1 MAEPLWTSDE
11 IVAATGGTS
20 SGGGF
25 SANGV
30 SIDTRTL
37 LPGDLFVALAGER
50 DGHGFVAQAMSKGA
64 AGVLASQPVDAP
76 AVVVSDTLKALEK
89 LGVAARDR
97 AQNAR
102 RCAVTGSVGKTS
114 VTQAIAAALKLAGPS
129 HNSVLSY
136 NNHIGVPLT
145 LARMPRE
152 TQRAVFEIGMNHAD
166 EIRPLV
172 KMVRPHVAVVTVVGS
187 AHVENFPDGEAGV
200 ARAKAEI
207 FEGLEP
213 GGVAV
218 LNADNQ
224 WFALLAE
231 AAGAHGAQVLT
242 FGTGEGCDARLLSF
256 ETEGGLSQSPSP
268 LRGGARGGGDS
279 ATSADVPLTPPS
291 PCPLPRKG
299 GEGSS
304 LVEGPGAVIVA
315 TLHGQTLRFPIAQT
329 GAHWGPNSLAT
340 LLAVEALGASIE
352 TAIEALGAFAPL
364 AGRGETHALTIGGA
378 AITLIDESYNAN
390 PISMRAAL
398 ATLGAAKASGRK
410 IAVLTDMLEMGEGS
424 PALHAALAEPIA
436 AAGVDQVFLA
446 GTAMRALWD
455 VLPETRRG
463 AWRETAE
470 ALAPEVRS
478 AVRNGDVVMAKGSKG
493 SKASLVVQTLLSAA
507 DPETRRAGGAR

>member
-11 IVAATGGTS
+11 IVAATAGTS

-37 LPGDLFVALAGER
+37 QPGDLFVALAGER
-50 DGHGFVAQAMSKGA
+50 DGHGFVAQAMGKGA
-64 AGVLASQPVDAP
+64 SGILASQPVDAP
-76 AVVVSDTLKALEK
+76 AVMVGDTLKALEQ
-89 LGVAARDR
+89 LGIAARDR
-97 AQNAR
+97 ATNAK

-114 VTQAIAAALKLAGPS
+114 VTQAIAGALKLAGPS

-152 TQRAVFEIGMNHAD
+152 TERAVFEIGMNHAD

-172 KMVRPHVAVVTVVGS
+172 KMVRPNVAVVTVVGS

-218 LNADNQ
+218 LNADNA
-224 WFALLAE
+224 WFGLLAE

-256 ETEGGLSQSPSP
+256 EVQDAITMSPSP
-268 LRGGARGGGDS
+268 FRRGARGGGDS
-279 ATSADVPLTPPS
+279 ATSADAAQTPPS

-299 GEGSS
+299 GEGS
-304 LVEGPGAVIVA
+304 VIVA
-315 TLHGQTLRFPIAQT
+315 TLHGKALRFPIAQT

-463 AWRETAE
+463 AWFETAE
-470 ALAPEVRS
+470 ALAPQVLS

>member
-1 MAEPLWTSDE
+1 MAEPLWTSEE
-11 IVAATGGTS
+11 IAAATSGAS

-37 LPGDLFVALAGER
+37 EPGDLFVALAGER
-50 DGHGFVAQAMSKGA
+50 DGHGFVAQAMAKGA
-64 AGVLASQPVDAP
+64 VGVLASQPVDAP
-76 AVVVSDTLKALEK
+76 AVRVDDTLKALERM
-89 LGVAARDR
+89 GVAARDR
-97 AQNAR
+97 APNAR

-114 VTQAIAAALKLAGPS
+114 VTQAIAASLKLAGPS

-145 LARMPRE
+145 LARMPRGTE
-152 TQRAVFEIGMNHAD
+152 RAVFEIGMNHAD

-172 KMVRPHVAVVTVVGS
+172 KMVRPHVAVVTIVGG
-187 AHVENFPDGEAGV
+187 AHVENFPDGETGV

-218 LNADNQ
+218 LNADNR
-224 WFALLAE
+224 WFDLLSQTAKTY
-231 AAGAHGAQVLT
+231 GARVLS

-256 ETEGGLSQSPSP
+256 EAADAPSTPSGSPSP
-268 LRGGARGGGDS
+268 VNGGGEETLLSSPAQRGRGTAEGGGGGA
-279 ATSADVPLTPPS
+279 
-291 PCPLPRKG
+291 
-299 GEGSS
+299 
-304 LVEGPGAVIVA
+304 PGATITA
-315 TLHGQTLRFPIAQT
+315 ALHGKTLRFAIAQA

-340 LLAVEALGASIE
+340 LLAVEALGAPIE
-352 TAIEALGAFAPL
+352 AAIEALAGFAPL
-364 AGRGETHALTIGGA
+364 AGRGETHALTVDGA

-398 ATLGAAKASGRK
+398 ATLGASNTPGRK

-424 PALHAALAEPIA
+424 PAVHADLAEPMA
-436 AAGVDQVFLA
+436 AAGVDRVFLA
-446 GTAMRALWD
+446 GPAMRALWD
-455 VLPETRRG
+455 VLPPARRG

-470 ALAPEVRS
+470 ALAAEVLA
-478 AVRNGDVVMAKGSKG
+478 AVRPGDVIVVKGSKG
-493 SKASLVVQTLLSAA
+493 SKASVVVQALLGAGRLIHA
-507 DPETRRAGGAR
+507 RAGKVS